1 MRMGVQESGAGWRVR
16 TGVQESEAGWRVR
29 AGVQRSEAVIEA
41 VAVAARLS

>member
-1 MRMGVQESGAGWRVR
+1 MGVQESGAGWRVR